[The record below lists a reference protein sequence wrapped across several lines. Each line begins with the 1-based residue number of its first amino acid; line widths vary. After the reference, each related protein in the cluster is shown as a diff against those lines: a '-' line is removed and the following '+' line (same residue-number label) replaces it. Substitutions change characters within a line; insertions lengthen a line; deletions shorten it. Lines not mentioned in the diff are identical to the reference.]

1 LAGGLRRRRRAH
13 ARRIR
18 FENRAALVGAEIAR
32 IEGRALDAMD
42 LYERAIRSAR
52 VNGFIHNEAIAYELA
67 ARFRTAARRIGGS
80 GSAPTAEKMALP
92 VAGVTT

>member
-1 LAGGLRRRRRAH
+1 M
-13 ARRIR
+13 
-18 FENRAALVGAEIAR
+18 VGAEIAR

-80 GSAPTAEKMALP
+80 GSAPTAEKIALP
-92 VAGVTT
+92 IAGVTT